1 MDYYKTYMVRYA
13 AADDSMKAASRAH
26 WTRCHIE
33 NLKSGRHD
41 LIIFSAQMLA
51 AMDTV
56 DAYRM
61 TAEK

>member
-1 MDYYKTYMVRYA
+1 MDYYKTHMVRYA

-41 LIIFSAQMLA
+41 LIVFSAQILA
-51 AMDTV
+51 AMDAV
-56 DAYRM
+56 DAYKM